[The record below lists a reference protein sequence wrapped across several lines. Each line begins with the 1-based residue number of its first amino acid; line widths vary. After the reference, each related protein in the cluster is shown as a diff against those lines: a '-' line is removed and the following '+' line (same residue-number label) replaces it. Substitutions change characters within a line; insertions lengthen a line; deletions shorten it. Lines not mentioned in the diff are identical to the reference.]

1 MVKLNI
7 KGSSFAAQYRRTT
20 GRAIDST
27 DNWESKEEADRYAQ
41 NLEEEAYFPY
51 DGQIITVKES
61 GKTNL
66 YTLVV
71 DESITIQD
79 GKKHFKLE
87 PVASQSY
94 ADDRYL
100 QKGIKDTL
108 EKGVTSK
115 GDIDIESGGLNVE
128 KLTRLKGGVVVMAD
142 TDYGVTESEKENPEN
157 NNVMAIGLTEVPKN
171 SGFGSTSLGEMDNT
185 DESFDLVPDGNY
197 IMQKRAG
204 VFYPVK
210 AAAGGGG
217 TKLTLAFVTPSNMTA
232 VHGKEALIKYT
243 YSSTLSG
250 EETGEGIATYTL
262 NSKQVA
268 SETINQGEVSF
279 NIGKY
284 LSLGDNVLVVQ
295 VTDSYG
301 ATRKLTFKISAVSI
315 SVTSTFDDSKAY
327 TGAISFPYT
336 PMGAVEKTIHF
347 VVDGKETGTYITS
360 VSNRQQSRHKH
371 MVHTY
376 WMFT

>member
-197 IMQKRAG
+197 IMQKACRRVLSRESCCRRWRNKAHSC
-204 VFYPVK
+204 FCHSVK
-210 AAAGGGG
+210 HDRRSRQGG
-217 TKLTLAFVTPSNMTA
+217 TDQ
-232 VHGKEALIKYT
+232 VHILIY
-243 YSSTLSG
+243 LVRRRDG
-250 EETGEGIATYTL
+250 RRHCHL
-262 NSKQVA
+262 HPKQ
-268 SETINQGEVSF
+268 
-279 NIGKY
+279 
-284 LSLGDNVLVVQ
+284 
-295 VTDSYG
+295 
-301 ATRKLTFKISAVSI
+301 
-315 SVTSTFDDSKAY
+315 
-327 TGAISFPYT
+327 
-336 PMGAVEKTIHF
+336 
-347 VVDGKETGTYITS
+347 
-360 VSNRQQSRHKH
+360 
-371 MVHTY
+371 
-376 WMFT
+376 